1 MATEVFI
8 GDVDGHAYRDGKE
21 LYAAET
27 IKPGLLCT
35 VTGGSGVSLA
45 DNDSTIWGVAYGAR
59 HNVWR
64 PTSRSFAEDEAM
76 VLLKGNFS
84 CYYSEEFF
92 SGDTL
97 PSAGDTIYAGDSGVM
112 ATTGTVTVGRCERT
126 FSRIE
131 EVAGVGASQDLVE
144 IRFDLT

>member
-21 LYAAET
+21 LYATEE

-35 VTGGSGVSLA
+35 VTGGSGAALA

-59 HNVWR
+59 HQVYR
-64 PTSRSFAEDEAM
+64 PTSRSFDSGEEM

-84 CYYSEEFF
+84 CYYSEDYFD
-92 SGDTL
+92 GDTL

-112 ATTGTVTVGRCERT
+112 ATSGTVTVGRCEREL
-126 FSRIE
+126 SRVE
-131 EVAGVGASQDLVE
+131 EVGGVGTSQSLVE
-144 IRFDLT
+144 IRFNLT